1 MKKKNIF
8 LMCILCCM
16 TLLFS
21 GCPDDGSPVRFAGVT
36 DQQIAAGSVV
46 PVNVTF
52 VSENIGAQYNYYT
65 IHVTD
70 ADNRYLT
77 NDHTCNAI
85 PATNKTVYNLDAKNY
100 KVGDKVKVLVT
111 LYTNYRCNRDEA
123 HPPVTDSSSLYT
135 IVDDVLPSVDPLVEV
150 VDAIGGESNYC
161 HVDANGNYKLISSN
175 NLFVRIAYSQV
186 GYKEKAS
193 NKNLN
198 SCTGN
203 SGSGNY
209 QKYGGNGSA
218 WCAQFIAWAIKKSGG
233 TVPFT
238 AQTDAMKQ
246 WAKDE
251 SRWYTSTSKR
261 HEGDI
266 VKYNGHVGILYKNS
280 SGEWRLIH
288 GNWNNKVVESGLSLN
303 NKNLEGYISMKGITY

>member
-21 GCPDDGSPVRFAGVT
+21 GCPDSGPVLFGDSIA
-36 DQQIAAGSVV
+36 DNKIAAGSTV
-46 PVNVTF
+46 PINVTF
-52 VSENIGAQYNYYT
+52 VSSNIEAQYGYYT
-65 IHVTD
+65 IHVVNE
-70 ADNRYLT
+70 DNVYLT
-77 NDHTCNAI
+77 NDNTCNPI

-100 KVGDKVKVLVT
+100 KIGTNVKVLVT
-111 LYTNYRCNRDEA
+111 LYTNYRCNRDNA
-123 HPPVTDSSSLYT
+123 HLPITDSSNVYT
-135 IVDDVLPSVDPLVEV
+135 IVDKVLPNTDHLTEV
-150 VDAIGGESNYC
+150 VQLIGGESNYC
-161 HVDANGNYKLISSN
+161 NLDANGNYALAPSD

-209 QKYGGNGSA
+209 QKYESGSIA
-218 WCAQFIAWAIKKSGG
+218 WCAEFIAWAIEKSGG
-233 TVPFT
+233 SVPFT
-238 AQTDAMKQ
+238 VQTDAMKT
-246 WAKDE
+246 WAKNQ
-251 SRWYTSTSKR
+251 SRWYTDSSKR

-266 VKYNGHVGILYKNS
+266 VKYNGHVGILYKND
-280 SGEWRLIH
+280 SGSWRLIH
-288 GNWNNKVVESGLSLN
+288 GNWNNKVVETGLSLN
-303 NKNLEGYISMKGITY
+303 NKTLEGYISMKGITY